1 MRKDFGAQPFLYPQL
16 VMVIAS
22 YGEDGTPDAMNA
34 AWGGVA
40 GGDKVFLCLSANHKT
55 VENILNRKAFTV
67 SVADE
72 AHLVEADYVGLVS
85 GNEVPDKLE
94 RSGLHV
100 TRSEFVDAPVID
112 ELPLV
117 LECRLVS
124 YDPETHFLL
133 GQIVNAGADEAIL
146 DEVGMI
152 DPAKLRPI
160 TFDPANRAYWGLGQ
174 KVGNAFADGRRLQGP
189 QTENSTSV

>member
-1 MRKDFGAQPFLYPQL
+1 MRKNFGAKPFLYPQL

-34 AWGGVA
+34 AWGGIA
-40 GGDKVFLCLSANHKT
+40 GGDKIFLCLSSNHKT
-55 VENILNRKAFTV
+55 VENILERKAFTV

-94 RSGLHV
+94 RSGFHV

-117 LECRLVS
+117 LECRLLS
-124 YDPETHFLL
+124 YDPDSHFML

-146 DEVGMI
+146 DEAGMI
-152 DPAKLRPI
+152 DPAKLKPI
-160 TFDPANRAYWGLGQ
+160 TFDQVNRTYWSLGR
-174 KVGNAFADGRRLQGP
+174 KVGNAFSDGSKLK
-189 QTENSTSV
+189 

>member
-1 MRKDFGAQPFLYPQL
+1 MRKNFGAKPFLYPQL

-22 YGEDGTPDAMNA
+22 YGKDGTPDAMNA
-34 AWGGVA
+34 AWGGIA
-40 GGDKVFLCLSANHKT
+40 GGDRIFLCLSSNHKT
-55 VENILNRKAFTV
+55 VENILERKAFTV
-67 SVADE
+67 STADE

-85 GNEVPDKLE
+85 GNDVPDKLE

-100 TRSEFVDAPVID
+100 THSEFVDAPVID

-124 YDPETHFLL
+124 YDPDSHFML

-146 DEVGMI
+146 GEAGMI
-152 DPAKLRPI
+152 DPAKLKPL
-160 TFDPANRAYWGLGQ
+160 TFDPANRTYWSLG
-174 KVGNAFADGRRLQGP
+174 KKAGNAFADGSKLK
-189 QTENSTSV
+189 

>member
-1 MRKDFGAQPFLYPQL
+1 MRKNFGAKPFLYPQL

-34 AWGGVA
+34 AWGCIT
-40 GGDKVFLCLSANHKT
+40 GGDKIFLCLSAEHRT
-55 VENILNRKAFTV
+55 VANILHRKAFTV

-72 AHLVEADYVGLVS
+72 AHLVDADYVGLVS

-94 RSGLHV
+94 RSGFHV
-100 TRSEFVDAPVID
+100 TKSEFVDAPCID
-112 ELPLV
+112 ELPMT

-124 YDPETHFLL
+124 FDPESELLL
-133 GQIVNAGADEAIL
+133 GEIVNVSADEKVL
-146 DEVGMI
+146 TDGEI

-160 TFDPANRAYWGLGQ
+160 TFDPVGHTYIALGA
-174 KVGNAFADGRRLQGP
+174 KVGNAFQDGKKLK
-189 QTENSTSV
+189 